1 MTDIIDTSDSNIIDI
16 NFEKKRIQ
24 NDIDVFKTTGKLPDT
39 LTERK
44 FLIKF
49 NNIYECI
56 LNWAHVLDMNGDPV
70 WSELIDAYVKHA
82 RENEISIATDI
93 FMQLDKEIKTFLKS
107 MGCRVFKFMTPSIT
121 GDSEYKSHIFSLGKD
136 LEFIVPKIRFGIEL
150 TSIEK
155 FKVSLYVSQQREILD
170 NINEDLKKIN
180 DMIFRYKPFGY
191 LTWSEPMHQCLKLRS
206 QLDHTLQS
214 FIVAGAAINSV
225 LPYTIK

>member
-107 MGCRVFKFMTPSIT
+107 PHHSHPSH
-121 GDSEYKSHIFSLGKD
+121 SPHIF
-136 LEFIVPKIRFGIEL
+136 
-150 TSIEK
+150 
-155 FKVSLYVSQQREILD
+155 
-170 NINEDLKKIN
+170 
-180 DMIFRYKPFGY
+180 FR
-191 LTWSEPMHQCLKLRS
+191 
-206 QLDHTLQS
+206 
-214 FIVAGAAINSV
+214 
-225 LPYTIK
+225 